1 MKAAEG
7 MTRTEKLS
15 LQKGLNHST
24 EVDHPWLV
32 EHAAELAT
40 NFSQRVDGKTAY
52 ERLKVH
58 RADVLE
64 CGCQVHHWVP
74 RKRKEPF

>member
-7 MTRTEKLS
+7 MTRTEKLN
-15 LQKGLNHST
+15 LEKGLNYST

-40 NFSQRVDGKTAY
+40 NFSNAWT
-52 ERLKVH
+52 ERPLMN
-58 RADVLE
+58 
-64 CGCQVHHWVP
+64 G
-74 RKRKEPF
+74 